1 MIFSSYEFI
10 FIFFPMV
17 IVGYFL
23 LSYFKNRNI
32 QYSYLLIMSLVFY
45 GWFNFSYLYIII
57 FSILFNYFLAL
68 LMDKKGSNKN
78 LKKTIMIVGI
88 IINLSLLGYFKYYD
102 FFIENI
108 NVLFNTNIVLKNII
122 LPLGISF
129 FTFQQLS
136 FLISCYKNEEKLS
149 NFIEYALFVTFFP
162 QLVAG
167 PIVTYSEIIPQ
178 FQNYK
183 NRFINFQ
190 NISVGLYGF
199 SIGLFKKIV
208 IADLLGQWVDNGY
221 NLNSQIGLLTAW
233 VMTLAYTFQ
242 IYFDFSGYS
251 DMAVGLARMLNINLP
266 HNFNQPYLSRNI
278 IEFWKRWHI
287 TLTRALTQY
296 IYIPLGGNRKGKIRT
311 FINIMVVFFVSGLWH
326 GASWTFIVWGLLH
339 GVASVWVRILSTY
352 HIKFNRYISTF
363 LTFLFVNFT
372 WVFFRSSNFTQAFTV
387 LKSLFNFNNIN
398 VWQVGELFYDS
409 LMSLPLIL
417 TTALILVTIL
427 VCLLIIFKAPS
438 SFTLINDFKYSRR
451 DIIFTSLLL
460 YISTIC
466 LSRVSAFIY
475 FNF

>member
-10 FIFFPMV
+10 FIFFPIV

-68 LMDKKGSNKN
+68 LMDKKDSNKN
-78 LKKTIMIVGI
+78 LKKTIVIVGI

-108 NVLFNTNIVLKNII
+108 NILFNTNIMLKNLI

-149 NFIEYALFVTFFP
+149 NFIVYALFVTFFP

-190 NISVGLYGF
+190 NISV
-199 SIGLFKKIV
+199 
-208 IADLLGQWVDNGY
+208 
-221 NLNSQIGLLTAW
+221 
-233 VMTLAYTFQ
+233 
-242 IYFDFSGYS
+242 
-251 DMAVGLARMLNINLP
+251 
-266 HNFNQPYLSRNI
+266 
-278 IEFWKRWHI
+278 
-287 TLTRALTQY
+287 
-296 IYIPLGGNRKGKIRT
+296 
-311 FINIMVVFFVSGLWH
+311 
-326 GASWTFIVWGLLH
+326 
-339 GVASVWVRILSTY
+339 
-352 HIKFNRYISTF
+352 
-363 LTFLFVNFT
+363 
-372 WVFFRSSNFTQAFTV
+372 
-387 LKSLFNFNNIN
+387 
-398 VWQVGELFYDS
+398 
-409 LMSLPLIL
+409 
-417 TTALILVTIL
+417 
-427 VCLLIIFKAPS
+427 
-438 SFTLINDFKYSRR
+438 
-451 DIIFTSLLL
+451 
-460 YISTIC
+460 
-466 LSRVSAFIY
+466 
-475 FNF
+475 